1 MFRDTRARKPTS
13 SSPHVTKRQTRLIAL
28 LGNPNTGKTTL
39 FNALTGFRQHVGNYP
54 GVTVDRKTGTLRSG
68 PSHLP
73 IKIVDLPGAYTLA
86 ATSGDEAV
94 VLDVLLGQQA
104 DMPKPDLA
112 LIVVDGTQLTRN
124 LFLVSQALEIG
135 IPAVIAV
142 NMVDLAERSGIKL
155 DVEAMSRELGV
166 PVVPIVAT
174 RKVGIDRLIDAIVG
188 QTENPSTGHTVD
200 FPDFVTA
207 EVNGLEDVV
216 ARADGRMTHKPGR
229 IELLQAVLDV
239 GGYHE
244 RRLHALL
251 GDEVVP
257 DLMARRRRIQEA
269 GESVVEIE
277 ARIRYA
283 WIDKIIARSVEVAPQ
298 TRGSHSE
305 KVDRILTHRVLGLVF
320 LVILMGA
327 CFQSIYAWAAPL
339 MDAIDGLLGWSGG
352 IVEAMMPAGAL
363 RSLLVDGV
371 VAGVGAVL
379 VFLPQ
384 ILILFL
390 FLAIL
395 EDCGYMARAAFL
407 LDRWMGLL
415 GLNGKS
421 FIPLMSSFA
430 CAVPGIMAARTIEDR
445 RDRLAT
451 ILIAPLMS
459 CSARLPVYILLIS
472 AFIPAVPLLG
482 GVIGLQAVV
491 LFSMYLIG
499 IIVGVAVALVLKRTV
514 LQGKPQ
520 PFLLELP
527 TYKWPSVRTVLYRM
541 YEQGKAFCTSA
552 GTIIFAMTIVIWA
565 MGYYPRPKSIAANHE
580 ALRAQAQETYE
591 NQLSEIAQDF
601 RAGVTTAQLLDHDEV
616 APYIRAIQDERA
628 SFKKQVKGVDTGT
641 PDRQR
646 ARQISEMR
654 IAELVYAG
662 GDAGQA
668 ARAIVG
674 ITKGLATRT
683 HRIELAE
690 KAEYLRASLLGRMGQ
705 WIEPAVK
712 PLGWDWRIGTAAIA
726 SFPAREVVIATI
738 GILYNLSA
746 DHDETSTTLRK
757 RLRAAT
763 WPDGR
768 PVFNLAVALSLM
780 VFFALCCQCGG
791 TLAVIK
797 RETKSWRWPLLTFTY
812 MTVLA
817 YLFAMVTYQ
826 VTIRLI

>member
-1 MFRDTRARKPTS
+1 
-13 SSPHVTKRQTRLIAL
+13 
-28 LGNPNTGKTTL
+28 
-39 FNALTGFRQHVGNYP
+39 
-54 GVTVDRKTGTLRSG
+54 
-68 PSHLP
+68 
-73 IKIVDLPGAYTLA
+73 
-86 ATSGDEAV
+86 
-94 VLDVLLGQQA
+94 
-104 DMPKPDLA
+104 
-112 LIVVDGTQLTRN
+112 
-124 LFLVSQALEIG
+124 
-135 IPAVIAV
+135 
-142 NMVDLAERSGIKL
+142 
-155 DVEAMSRELGV
+155 
-166 PVVPIVAT
+166 
-174 RKVGIDRLIDAIVG
+174 
-188 QTENPSTGHTVD
+188 
-200 FPDFVTA
+200 
-207 EVNGLEDVV
+207 
-216 ARADGRMTHKPGR
+216 
-229 IELLQAVLDV
+229 
-239 GGYHE
+239 
-244 RRLHALL
+244 
-251 GDEVVP
+251 
-257 DLMARRRRIQEA
+257 
-269 GESVVEIE
+269 
-277 ARIRYA
+277 
-283 WIDKIIARSVEVAPQ
+283 
-298 TRGSHSE
+298 
-305 KVDRILTHRVLGLVF
+305 
-320 LVILMGA
+320 
-327 CFQSIYAWAAPL
+327 
-339 MDAIDGLLGWSGG
+339 
-352 IVEAMMPAGAL
+352 
-363 RSLLVDGV
+363 
-371 VAGVGAVL
+371 
-379 VFLPQ
+379 
-384 ILILFL
+384 
-390 FLAIL
+390 
-395 EDCGYMARAAFL
+395 
-407 LDRWMGLL
+407 
-415 GLNGKS
+415 
-421 FIPLMSSFA
+421 
-430 CAVPGIMAARTIEDR
+430 
-445 RDRLAT
+445 
-451 ILIAPLMS
+451 
-459 CSARLPVYILLIS
+459 VYILLIS